1 MPVTI
6 DGNAGVT
13 FPDGVQQ
20 TNGVTN
26 TGGDPSYFAARAWA
40 NIDGSGTVALSAS
53 VNVASVT
60 SPSTGRYVITFTEAM
75 PDANYVIM
83 ATAGD
88 VTTTPNYYNARI
100 YGTPTANSFTIQVLT
115 QSGGNPIAVDVDY
128 LHIAVFR

>member
-1 MPVTI
+1 MTVTI
-6 DGNAGVT
+6 DGGAGVT

-26 TGGDPSYFAARAWA
+26 TGGDPPYFAARAWA
-40 NIDGSGTVALSAS
+40 NIDGSGTVALRAS

-60 SPSTGRYVITFTEAM
+60 APSTGRYVITFTEAM

-83 ATAGD
+83 STAGN
-88 VTTTPNYYNARI
+88 VTTTPNYDNARV

-115 QSGGNPIAVDVDY
+115 QSSGNPIAVDVDY

>member
-1 MPVTI
+1 MTVTI
-6 DGNAGVT
+6 DGGAGVT

-26 TGGDPSYFAARAWA
+26 TGGDPPYFAARAWA
-40 NIDGSGTVALSAS
+40 NIDGSGTVALRSS

-75 PDANYVIM
+75 PDANYAIM

-100 YGTPTANSFTIQVLT
+100 YGTPTASGFTIQVYS
-115 QSGGNPIAVDVDY
+115 QSSGAPVSTDVDY
-128 LHIAVFR
+128 LHVAVFR